1 MNKTFLITGS
11 AGFIGFH
18 LSKMLLKSN
27 NKVIG
32 VDSLTDY
39 YDIKLKQARIAILKS
54 DSNFIEEK
62 IDITNEQAILKVF
75 KKYNPNI
82 VVHLAAQA
90 GVRYSIEN
98 PRSYLDSNIVGTFNI
113 LEGIRHSN
121 VEHTLIAS
129 TSSIYGSNKN
139 MPYDEN
145 QKTDTQVSFYAATK
159 KSCEVISHS
168 YSHIYNL
175 PITNFRFFTVY
186 GPFGRPDM
194 ALFKFVKAMKNNK
207 PIDIYNNGNMKR
219 DFTYIDDLIKGI
231 TLLLNKIPK
240 VGQPIG
246 KQDTLSDVAPW
257 RTVNIGNSCSQ
268 NLMDFVDEIEKNMG
282 FKAIKNFLPMQP
294 GDVKETY
301 ANANLLKEITGFK
314 PQTDISIGVKNFC
327 EWYNHFYK

>member
-32 VDSLTDY
+32 VDCLTDY

-139 MPYDEN
+139 MPYDA
-145 QKTDTQVSFYAATK
+145 VSYT
-159 KSCEVISHS
+159 HLT
-168 YSHIYNL
+168 L
-175 PITNFRFFTVY
+175 PTILRV
-186 GPFGRPDM
+186 
-194 ALFKFVKAMKNNK
+194 
-207 PIDIYNNGNMKR
+207 
-219 DFTYIDDLIKGI
+219 
-231 TLLLNKIPK
+231 
-240 VGQPIG
+240 
-246 KQDTLSDVAPW
+246 
-257 RTVNIGNSCSQ
+257 
-268 NLMDFVDEIEKNMG
+268 
-282 FKAIKNFLPMQP
+282 
-294 GDVKETY
+294 
-301 ANANLLKEITGFK
+301 
-314 PQTDISIGVKNFC
+314 
-327 EWYNHFYK
+327 